1 VILLP
6 NATTEGALDLT
17 NRLRTAIGG
26 IVLPQMNGTRITIS
40 IGIATY
46 VDGNMRSYEQLIKQ
60 ADEAMYQSKMT
71 GKDRVTVVPVVPPD

>member
-1 VILLP
+1 
-6 NATTEGALDLT
+6 
-17 NRLRTAIGG
+17 
-26 IVLPQMNGTRITIS
+26 MNGTRITIS